1 MKIFQVTREA
11 KIGYWLAFLFL
22 VFFASM
28 LLNIFGLFEDIFK
41 IHLSASEYAILI
53 FWVLLFG
60 LGIWVGYRNVLAAH
74 TTNLIFE
81 HDKLILKS
89 RNHFKFLLLV
99 EIKPFEVSYDQI
111 KSVRFAGRASNIEIE
126 SMDGNFFQIVPG
138 IFSKNYGE
146 DVLDE
151 LLAHIALDAFDA
163 DLNLKDVM
171 RKVTKLNN
179 VTKIISVCVLL
190 ICILYGFSNITEVSR
205 SWLSDAWQVKLSHQA
220 FESMWIYSADS
231 QNDLWTV
238 FWRSKEYRIY
248 HFSEGVNGIWRLS
261 KELVSNKYPV
271 FVSGDKSGRPIVWF
285 EDSVYHY
292 KEEGWEK
299 IVYENNLLLD
309 DGEGYVIDEEGWIIK
324 KQIDQNSILRINALT
339 GIWSV
344 VPLPEDVIERGFEP
358 ILIRRSMTGDL
369 LILMQSEFESRVYI
383 LSDENWR
390 DQTYSILLPSQES
403 RIKDFFLD
411 EEKTLWVLFEMN
423 NEYFVEKIS
432 QINERKV
439 TQMPNSTGENLYGY
453 AQISVDAFERIWV
466 SDYLHT
472 IKVFSPVWHGMAVE
486 VIAYTDENSNYQSQ
500 DFVMLSDGTL
510 WSLGQRISVLN
521 TSSEVLPKPIPEWFS
536 SINWSRVLMYTTL
549 ANVFYTLTTVF
560 LYKRFLRKKKKT
572 V

>member
-171 RKVTKLNN
+171 RKVT
-179 VTKIISVCVLL
+179 
-190 ICILYGFSNITEVSR
+190 
-205 SWLSDAWQVKLSHQA
+205 
-220 FESMWIYSADS
+220 
-231 QNDLWTV
+231 
-238 FWRSKEYRIY
+238 
-248 HFSEGVNGIWRLS
+248 
-261 KELVSNKYPV
+261 
-271 FVSGDKSGRPIVWF
+271 
-285 EDSVYHY
+285 
-292 KEEGWEK
+292 
-299 IVYENNLLLD
+299 
-309 DGEGYVIDEEGWIIK
+309 
-324 KQIDQNSILRINALT
+324 
-339 GIWSV
+339 
-344 VPLPEDVIERGFEP
+344 
-358 ILIRRSMTGDL
+358 
-369 LILMQSEFESRVYI
+369 
-383 LSDENWR
+383 
-390 DQTYSILLPSQES
+390 
-403 RIKDFFLD
+403 
-411 EEKTLWVLFEMN
+411 
-423 NEYFVEKIS
+423 
-432 QINERKV
+432 
-439 TQMPNSTGENLYGY
+439 
-453 AQISVDAFERIWV
+453 
-466 SDYLHT
+466 
-472 IKVFSPVWHGMAVE
+472 
-486 VIAYTDENSNYQSQ
+486 
-500 DFVMLSDGTL
+500 
-510 WSLGQRISVLN
+510 
-521 TSSEVLPKPIPEWFS
+521 
-536 SINWSRVLMYTTL
+536 
-549 ANVFYTLTTVF
+549 
-560 LYKRFLRKKKKT
+560 
-572 V
+572 